1 MPTYGYRC
9 GSCGHQFEISQKMSD
24 EPLKTCPKCQGK
36 LSKILYPVGIS
47 FKGSGFYTTDYK
59 ASGKDTDK
67 SSSNGVA
74 PSKEGSLESKP
85 ETKSETKSESSSE
98 SKSKSKSDTKPQS
111 KPDSKTE
118 KAS

>member
-9 GSCGHQFEISQKMSD
+9 ANCGHQFEIVQRISE

-36 LSKILYPVGIS
+36 LSKVLYPVGIS

-59 ASGKDTDK
+59 GSGKSGAA
-67 SSSNGVA
+67 SSSNGSA
-74 PSKEGSLESKP
+74 PGNEGSSESKP
-85 ETKSETKSESSSE
+85 ETKSESKSESTSE
-98 SKSKSKSDTKPQS
+98 SKSESKSDTKPQS
-111 KPDSKTE
+111 KSDSKTE

>member
-9 GSCGHQFEISQKMSD
+9 GSCGHQFEIVQRISD
-24 EPLKTCPKCQGK
+24 EPLTACPKCQGK
-36 LSKILYPVGIS
+36 LSKMMYPVGIS

-59 ASGKDTDK
+59 GAEK
-67 SSSNGVA
+67 SAATSSNGT
-74 PSKEGSLESKP
+74 PSKERSSESKP
-85 ETKSETKSESSSE
+85 ETKSESSSE
-98 SKSKSKSDTKPQS
+98 SKSESKPDPKPQS

>member
-36 LSKILYPVGIS
+36 LSKVLYPVGIS

-59 ASGKDTDK
+59 GSGKDSDK

-74 PSKEGSLESKP
+74 PGKEGSS
-85 ETKSETKSESSSE
+85 ETKTETKSESSSE
-98 SKSKSKSDTKPQS
+98 SKSDSKPDTKPQS

>member
-1 MPTYGYRC
+1 MPIYGYRC
-9 GSCGHQFEISQKMSD
+9 GNCSHQFEILQRMSD

-36 LSKILYPVGIS
+36 LSKVLYPVGIS

-59 ASGKDTDK
+59 VSGK
-67 SSSNGVA
+67 SSDGSAGNGVA
-74 PSKEGSLESKP
+74 PSSESKSDSKSESKSDSKSETKP
-85 ETKSETKSESSSE
+85 ESKSETKSDS
-98 SKSKSKSDTKPQS
+98 KPQS